1 MSGAKETRTA
11 YRLNANKSKLYALA
25 KKYYPE
31 IEPMRK
37 TVFIKYPRVR
47 DYALNFNCGNFR
59 HRLFLSVCGGRPTL
73 GDELTQYLDNG
84 DSLTDW
90 NAHTLTL
97 EELREFGILEAVEK

>member
-37 TVFIKYPRVR
+37 NGVYQISESPR
-47 DYALNFNCGNFR
+47 
-59 HRLFLSVCGGRPTL
+59 
-73 GDELTQYLDNG
+73 
-84 DSLTDW
+84 
-90 NAHTLTL
+90 
-97 EELREFGILEAVEK
+97 LRSKL

>member
-1 MSGAKETRTA
+1 MSGTEATRTV

-37 TVFIKYPRVR
+37 TEFIKYPSVR
-47 DYALNFNCGNFR
+47 DYALNFNCGNF
-59 HRLFLSVCGGRPTL
+59 HHHLFLSVCGGRPTL
-73 GDELTQYLDNG
+73 GDKLTQYLDNG

-90 NAHTLTL
+90 NTHTLTL
-97 EELREFGILEAVEK
+97 DELREFDILEAVEK